1 MSKYE
6 VKITGDNRGLKRSTD
21 EALDM
26 LDNLS
31 NQALNLDLSGGL
43 KGLGGALR
51 GIGGSAGLAVGGM
64 TALAGATIAAANA
77 AAEYVKKYSEV
88 SKATGLGIETL
99 QKLEKQFSGTGLSV
113 EKFGDINK
121 DAMDKLADAWRNGG
135 GIADDLESV
144 GLSIKDYTE
153 FMNDP
158 QGGMKAAIKVF
169 YDMRKA
175 GASLADVKFMMESL
189 ASDSS
194 HMTTELQKYGSYQEA
209 VNAINKQTVTVT
221 EETAKEY
228 EKFSS
233 NMDTLKTNMM
243 GLAAEGLN
251 PVVEGVNNLF
261 DWFEKDW
268 EKTKLYQALKT
279 FNERFKETR
288 EHLAMDKGGY
298 ISKRGGYSMTGLA
311 GGQANFGPAPKK
323 KEIVTDEY
331 GNVWEDGSIRL
342 EITGGAE
349 KPNDFTPDAKGGG
362 VTGPSGKEKKE
373 KEKALKKAQED
384 AKKAAEKAAEEAKRR
399 REQALKDLNSLN
411 IQLYSQA
418 QAQVAS
424 SNAQITESLKKLDNA
439 LDQGVISQEQYQEK
453 RRALIEANADNFYN
467 MVVGMSPVDALQALS
482 ASKQVYDQSMSD
494 LQALFDQKLISYQE
508 YLQRKADLEA
518 AYSSRESATSGLFD
532 RKFGE
537 LSSSIGGFD
546 FEGEFE
552 NQKSEADRQL
562 ETDKFNINKSGL
574 PEEQRMK
581 LLEQAERKH
590 KQTLIDIEKN
600 AANAR
605 LSIVGDMF
613 GGMSSALQMFGLEN
627 SRIGKAMF
635 AAQKGAA
642 IAQAT
647 IDTYAAANKALN
659 SAPPPLSYGLAAAAV
674 ARGIAN
680 VAQIKSTSLDGMAHD
695 GIDNIPREGTWL
707 LQKGER
713 VVDDR
718 TNGDLKD
725 FLAAQKSSNNSGA
738 APIEVHAPLQITGN
752 VNSADKM
759 VMDAI
764 KRHAHFVAQ
773 AVEDAQ
779 RRRM

>member
-6 VKITGDNRGLKRSTD
+6 VRITGDNGGLRRSTD
-21 EALDM
+21 QAIDM

-31 NQALNLDLSGGL
+31 DKAMNLDLSGGL
-43 KGLGGALR
+43 KGLGGSLR
-51 GIGGSAGLAVGGM
+51 GVGGAIGLAAGGITM
-64 TALAGATIAAANA
+64 VAGATLAAANA

-88 SKATGLGIETL
+88 SKSTGLTVETL
-99 QKLEKQFSGTGLSV
+99 QKLEKQFSGTGLTV

-121 DAMDKLADAWRNGG
+121 DTMDKLADAWRNGG

-144 GLSIKDYTE
+144 GLSIKDYAE

-175 GASLADVKFMMESL
+175 GASMSDVKFMMESL

-194 HMTTELQKYGSYQEA
+194 HMADELQKYGSYQEA
-209 VNAINKQTVTVT
+209 VNKINEQSAKITN
-221 EETAKEY
+221 EAAKEY
-228 EKFSS
+228 EEFSK
-233 NMDTLKTNMM
+233 NMDTLTGNLK
-243 GLAAEGLN
+243 GLAVDALTPVVDGLN
-251 PVVEGVNNLF
+251 NVFEWF
-261 DWFEKDW
+261 DKDW
-268 EKTKLYQALKT
+268 ENTAVFKAMKS
-279 FNERFKETR
+279 FNELFKKTR
-288 EHLAMDKGGY
+288 DNMAMANGGF
-298 ISKRGGYSMTGLA
+298 ISKRGYSTTGLA
-311 GGQANFGPAPKK
+311 GGQASFNNKPNYPDRW
-323 KEIVTDEY
+323 TDKD
-331 GNVWEDGSIRL
+331 GNIRDKDGGYVI
-342 EITGGAE
+342 EITQGAE
-349 KPNDFTPDAKGGG
+349 EKKGFTPEAEGGG
-362 VTGPSGKEKKE
+362 VKGEFKKDQE
-373 KEKALKKAQED
+373 EAQKARESAL
-384 AKKAAEKAAEEAKRR
+384 KAAEKAAQEAQKR
-399 REQALKDLNSLN
+399 REQALKDLNALN
-411 IQLYSQA
+411 IQMYSQS
-418 QAQVAS
+418 QAAVAS
-424 SNAQITESLKKLDNA
+424 SNAQLVESLDKLENA
-439 LDQGVISQEQYQEK
+439 LDQGVITQEQYQAK
-453 RRALIEANADNFYN
+453 RKALIEANADNFYN
-467 MVVGMSPVDALQALS
+467 SIMGMSPVDALQALA
-482 ASKQVYDQSMSD
+482 ASKEIYNQSLED
-494 LQALFDQKLISYQE
+494 LQAQYDQRLISHQD

-518 AYSSRESATSGLFD
+518 AYSAREGATKGLAD

-537 LSSSIGGFD
+537 LSSSIGGFA
-546 FEGEFE
+546 FEEEFA
-552 NQKSEADRQL
+552 NQTAEADRQYQS
-562 ETDKFNINKSGL
+562 DKDNINKSGL

-590 KQTLIDIEKN
+590 KKTLIDIEN
-600 AANAR
+600 QAANAR

-613 GGMSSALQMFGLEN
+613 GGMTSALQMFGLEN
-627 SRIGKAMF
+627 TAVGKTMF

-647 IDTYAAANKALN
+647 IDTYAAANKALA
-659 SAPPPLSYGLAAAAV
+659 SAPAPMNYALAAGAV

-718 TNGDLKD
+718 TNGDLKE
-725 FLAAQKSSNNSGA
+725 FLSNQKSGESNV
-738 APIEVHAPLQITGN
+738 APIEVHAPLTIQGN

-764 KRHAHFVAQ
+764 KRHGQFVAQ
-773 AVEDAQ
+773 AVQDAN

>member
-6 VKITGDNRGLKRSTD
+6 VRITGDNGGLRRSTD
-21 EALDM
+21 QAIEM

-31 NQALNLDLSGGL
+31 DKAMNLDLSGGL
-43 KGLGGALR
+43 KGLGGSLR
-51 GIGGSAGLAVGGM
+51 GVGGSLGLVAGGFAGV
-64 TALAGATIAAANA
+64 AAGAISAASAVA
-77 AAEYVKKYSEV
+77 DYVKQYNEV
-88 SKATGLGIETL
+88 SKATGLTVETL
-99 QKLEKQFSGTGLSV
+99 QKLEKQFSGTGLTV

-121 DAMDKLADAWRNGG
+121 DTMDKLADAWRNGG
-135 GIADDLESV
+135 GVADDLESV
-144 GLSIKDYTE
+144 GLSIKDYAE

-175 GASLADVKFMMESL
+175 GASLSDVKFMMESL

-194 HMTTELQKYGSYQEA
+194 HMADELQKYGSYQEA
-209 VNAINKQTVTVT
+209 VNKINEQTVKVT
-221 EETAKEY
+221 DEAAKEY
-228 EKFSS
+228 DKFSK
-233 NMDTLKTNMM
+233 NMDTLGGNLK
-243 GLAAEGLN
+243 GLAADALN
-251 PVVEGVNNLF
+251 PVVDGMNRLF

-268 EKTKLYQALKT
+268 EKTKLYNALKT
-279 FNERFKETR
+279 FNERFEKTR
-288 EHLAMDKGGY
+288 DNMAMANGGFL
-298 ISKRGGYSMTGLA
+298 SKRGYSTTGLA
-311 GGQANFGPAPKK
+311 GGQASFNNKPNYPDRWTDSDGNIRDKDGGYVI
-323 KEIVTDEY
+323 EI
-331 GNVWEDGSIRL
+331 NK
-342 EITGGAE
+342 GAE
-349 KPNDFTPDAKGGG
+349 EKKGFTPEAEGGG
-362 VTGPSGKEKKE
+362 VKGEFKKDQE
-373 KEKALKKAQED
+373 EAQKARESAL
-384 AKKAAEKAAEEAKRR
+384 KAAEKAAQEAQKR
-399 REQALKDLNSLN
+399 REQALKDLNALN
-411 IQLYSQA
+411 IQMYSQS
-418 QAQVAS
+418 QAAVAS
-424 SNAQITESLKKLDNA
+424 SNAQLVESLDKLENA
-439 LDQGVISQEQYQEK
+439 LDQGVITQEQYQAK
-453 RRALIEANADNFYN
+453 RKALIEANADNFYN
-467 MVVGMSPVDALQALS
+467 SIMGMSPVDALQALA
-482 ASKQVYDQSMSD
+482 ASKEIYNQSLED
-494 LQALFDQKLISYQE
+494 LQAQYDQRLISHQD

-518 AYSSRESATSGLFD
+518 AYSAREGATKGLAD

-537 LSSSIGGFD
+537 LSSSIGGFA
-546 FEGEFE
+546 FEEEFA
-552 NQKSEADRQL
+552 NQTAEADRQYQS
-562 ETDKFNINKSGL
+562 DKDNINKSGL

-590 KQTLIDIEKN
+590 KKTLIDIEN
-600 AANAR
+600 QAANAR

-613 GGMSSALQMFGLEN
+613 GGMTSALQMFGLEN
-627 SRIGKAMF
+627 TAIGKTMF

-647 IDTYAAANKALN
+647 IDTYAAANKALA
-659 SAPPPLSYGLAAAAV
+659 SAPAPMNYALAAGAV

-718 TNGDLKD
+718 TNGDLKE
-725 FLAAQKSSNNSGA
+725 FLSNQKSGESNV
-738 APIEVHAPLQITGN
+738 APIEVHAPLHIAGN

>member
-1 MSKYE
+1 M
-6 VKITGDNRGLKRSTD
+6 
-21 EALDM
+21 
-26 LDNLS
+26 
-31 NQALNLDLSGGL
+31 NLDLSGGL
-43 KGLGGALR
+43 KGLSGVMRGVGGA
-51 GIGGSAGLAVGGM
+51 AGLAVGGV
-64 TALAGATIAAANA
+64 TAVASVTIAAANA
-77 AAEYVKKYSEV
+77 AAEYVSKYTEV
-88 SKATGLGIETL
+88 AKATGLTVETL
-99 QKLEKQFSGTGLSV
+99 QKLEKQFSGTGLSL

-121 DAMDKLADAWRNGG
+121 DTMDKLADAWRNGG
-135 GIADDLESV
+135 GVADDLESV
-144 GLSIKDYTE
+144 GLSIKDYAE

-175 GASLADVKFMMESL
+175 GASLSDVKFMMESL

-194 HMTTELQKYGSYQEA
+194 HMADELQKYGSYQEA
-209 VNAINKQTVTVT
+209 VNAINEQTVQITD
-221 EETAKEY
+221 ETAKEY
-228 EKFSS
+228 EKYSK
-233 NMDTLKTNMM
+233 NMDTLATNLK
-243 GLAAEGLN
+243 GLAANALN
-251 PVVEGVNNLF
+251 PVVEGMNSLF

-268 EKTKLYQALKT
+268 ENTSLYKSLKT
-279 FNERFKETR
+279 FNERFEQTR
-288 EHLAMDKGGY
+288 KNMAMANAGFLT
-298 ISKRGGYSMTGLA
+298 KRGYSTTGLA
-311 GGQANFGPAPKK
+311 GGQASFNNKPNYP
-323 KEIVTDEY
+323 DR
-331 GNVWEDGSIRL
+331 WEDADGNIRDKDGGYVI

-349 KPNDFTPDAKGGG
+349 EKKGFTPEAQGGG
-362 VTGPSGKEKKE
+362 VKGEFKKDQE
-373 KEKALKKAQED
+373 EAEKARESAL
-384 AKKAAEKAAEEAKRR
+384 KAAEKAAQEAKRR
-399 REQALKDLNSLN
+399 REQALKDLYALN
-411 IQLYSQA
+411 IQLYSQS

-424 SNAQITESLKKLDNA
+424 SNAQITESLNKLDNA

-467 MVVGMSPVDALQALS
+467 MIVGMSPVDALQALA
-482 ASKQVYDQSMSD
+482 ASKQVYDQSLAD
-494 LQALFDQKLISYQE
+494 LQAQFDQKLISYE
-508 YLQRKADLEA
+508 DYLRRKADLEA
-518 AYSSRESATSGLFD
+518 AYSARESATKGLGD

-552 NQKSEADRQL
+552 NQKAEADRKYQ
-562 ETDKFNINKSGL
+562 TDKENINKSGL

-590 KQTLIDIEKN
+590 KKTLIDIEN
-600 AANAR
+600 QAANAR
-605 LSIVGDMF
+605 MSIVSDMF
-613 GGMSSALQMFGLEN
+613 GGMTSALHMFGLEN
-627 SRIGKAMF
+627 TAAGKAMF

-659 SAPPPLSYGLAAAAV
+659 SAPAPMSYALAAAAV
-674 ARGIAN
+674 ARGLAN
-680 VAQIKSTSLDGMAHD
+680 VANIKSTSLDGMAHD

-718 TNGDLKD
+718 TNGDLKE
-725 FLAAQKSSNNSGA
+725 FLSAQKSNTGSV
-738 APIEVHAPLQITGN
+738 APIEVHAPLHVAGN

>member
-6 VKITGDNRGLKRSTD
+6 VRITGDNGGLRRSTD
-21 EALDM
+21 QAIEM

-31 NQALNLDLSGGL
+31 DKAMNLDLSGGL
-43 KGLGGALR
+43 KGLGGSLR
-51 GIGGSAGLAVGGM
+51 GVGGSLGLVAGGFAGV
-64 TALAGATIAAANA
+64 AAGAISAASAVA
-77 AAEYVKKYSEV
+77 DYVKQYNEV
-88 SKATGLGIETL
+88 FKATGLTVETL
-99 QKLEKQFSGTGLSV
+99 QKLEKQFAGTGLTV

-121 DAMDKLADAWRNGG
+121 DTMDKLADAWRNGG

-144 GLSIKDYTE
+144 GLSIKDYAE

-175 GASLADVKFMMESL
+175 GASLSDVKFMMESL

-194 HMTTELQKYGSYQEA
+194 HMADELQKYGSYQEA
-209 VNAINKQTVTVT
+209 VNKINEQTVKVT
-221 EETAKEY
+221 DEAAKEY
-228 EKFSS
+228 DKFSK
-233 NMDTLKTNMM
+233 NMDTLGGNLK
-243 GLAAEGLN
+243 GLAADALN
-251 PVVEGVNNLF
+251 PVVDGMNRLF

-268 EKTKLYQALKT
+268 EKTKLYNALKT
-279 FNERFKETR
+279 FNERFEKTR
-288 EHLAMDKGGY
+288 DNMAMANGGF
-298 ISKRGGYSMTGLA
+298 ISKRGYSTTGLA
-311 GGQANFGPAPKK
+311 GGQASFNNKPNYPDRWTDSDGNIRDKDGGYVI
-323 KEIVTDEY
+323 EI
-331 GNVWEDGSIRL
+331 NK
-342 EITGGAE
+342 GAE
-349 KPNDFTPDAKGGG
+349 EKKGFTPEGQGGG
-362 VTGPSGKEKKE
+362 VKGEFKKDQE
-373 KEKALKKAQED
+373 EAQKARESAL
-384 AKKAAEKAAEEAKRR
+384 KAAEKAAQEAQKR
-399 REQALKDLNSLN
+399 REQALKDLNALN
-411 IQLYSQA
+411 IQMYSQS
-418 QAQVAS
+418 QAAVAS
-424 SNAQITESLKKLDNA
+424 SNAQLVESLDKLENA
-439 LDQGVISQEQYQEK
+439 LDQGVITQEQYQAK
-453 RRALIEANADNFYN
+453 RKALIEANADNFYN
-467 MVVGMSPVDALQALS
+467 SIMGMSPVDALQALA
-482 ASKQVYDQSMSD
+482 ASKEIYNQSLED
-494 LQALFDQKLISYQE
+494 LQAQYDQRLISHQD

-518 AYSSRESATSGLFD
+518 AYSAREGATKGLAD

-537 LSSSIGGFD
+537 LSSSIGGFA
-546 FEGEFE
+546 FEEEFA
-552 NQKSEADRQL
+552 NQTAEADRQYQS
-562 ETDKFNINKSGL
+562 DKDNINKSGL

-590 KQTLIDIEKN
+590 KKTLIDIEN
-600 AANAR
+600 QAANAR

-613 GGMSSALQMFGLEN
+613 GGMTSALQMFGLEN
-627 SRIGKAMF
+627 TAIGKTMF

-647 IDTYAAANKALN
+647 IDTYAAANKALA
-659 SAPPPLSYGLAAAAV
+659 SAPAPMNYALAAGAV

-718 TNGDLKD
+718 TNGDLKE
-725 FLAAQKSSNNSGA
+725 FLSNQKSGESNV
-738 APIEVHAPLQITGN
+738 APIEVHAPLTIQGN

-764 KRHAHFVAQ
+764 KRHGQFVAQ
-773 AVEDAQ
+773 AVQDAN